1 MVSVAIM
8 FVPPTLLQGATEP
21 STGTIRMR
29 SFIYIYTYTHTH
41 IYIYIYIYI
50 RRFYRRQWCC
60 SAVDGESPWLPE
72 VPSWFILLHI
82 EKSAEFRPSSV
93 SPRFAYISS
102 ACVLKRSSIEA

>member
-1 MVSVAIM
+1 MEVAMVSVAIM

-50 RRFYRRQWCC
+50 FVGSTAGNGAVVLLMEKALGYLKYHHGLYYSILRRVRNLGHHQCPL
-60 SAVDGESPWLPE
+60 V
-72 VPSWFILLHI
+72 LLT
-82 EKSAEFRPSSV
+82 FLQLV
-93 SPRFAYISS
+93 S
-102 ACVLKRSSIEA
+102 